1 MIQITQA
8 AAKEI
13 QRLLIKEQKT
23 PEHALRLQVVG
34 GGCSGLSYNLS
45 FDTPKPGD
53 KVFESEGAKVIV
65 DMKSLLYVMG
75 TKLDFMNGLME
86 RGFKFINPSA
96 KKTCSCGTSFS
107 A

>member
-1 MIQITQA
+1 MIQITSA

-13 QRLLIKEQKT
+13 LRIRQKENK
-23 PEHALRLQVVG
+23 PEAALRLKVVG

-45 FDTPKPGD
+45 LDAPQTGD
-53 KVFESEGAKVIV
+53 KVFESEGAKLLV

-75 TKLDFMNGLME
+75 TTLDFKNTLME
-86 RGFKFINPSA
+86 RGFKFINPTA

>member
-1 MIQITQA
+1 MIQITST

-13 QRLLIKEQKT
+13 LRIRQKENK
-23 PEHALRLQVVG
+23 PDAALRLQVVG

-45 FDTPKPGD
+45 LDAPKSGD

-75 TKLDFMNGLME
+75 TTLDFKNTLME
-86 RGFKFINPSA
+86 RGFKFINPAA

>member
-1 MIQITQA
+1 MISITSVA
-8 AAKEI
+8 AREIIRLKQKEN
-13 QRLLIKEQKT
+13 K
-23 PEHALRLQVVG
+23 PEVALRLKVVG

-45 FDTPKPGD
+45 FDAEQKGD
-53 KVFESEGAKVIV
+53 RAFESEGAKVVV

-75 TKLDFMNGLME
+75 MTLDFKNTLME
-86 RGFKFINPSA
+86 RGFQFVNPTA

>member
-1 MIQITQA
+1 MIKITEA

-13 QRLLIKEQKT
+13 SRIRAKENK
-23 PEHALRLQVVG
+23 PDAALRLKVVG

-45 FDTPKPGD
+45 LDAAQAGD
-53 KVFESEGAKVIV
+53 KIFESEGAKVVV

-75 TKLDFMNGLME
+75 TTLDFKNTLME
-86 RGFKFINPSA
+86 RGFKFINPAA

>member
-1 MIQITQA
+1 MIQITSV

-13 QRLLIKEQKT
+13 LRLRLKENK
-23 PEHALRLQVVG
+23 PEAALRLTVVG
-34 GGCSGLSYNLS
+34 GGCSGLLYNLS
-45 FDTPKPGD
+45 FDMEQKGD
-53 KVFESEGAKVIV
+53 KTYEFEGAKVVV

-75 TKLDFMNGLME
+75 TTLDFKNTLME

>member
-1 MIQITQA
+1 MIQITSA

-13 QRLLIKEQKT
+13 LRIRQKENK
-23 PEHALRLQVVG
+23 PEAALRLKVVG

-45 FDTPKPGD
+45 LDAAQTGD
-53 KVFESEGAKVIV
+53 KVFESEGAKLLV

-75 TKLDFMNGLME
+75 TTLDFKNTLME

-96 KKTCSCGTSFS
+96 KKSCSCGTSFS

>member
-1 MIQITQA
+1 MIQITPA

-13 QRLLIKEQKT
+13 VRLLQKENK
-23 PEHALRLQVVG
+23 PDHALRLQVVG

-45 FDTPKPGD
+45 VDTAKPGD
-53 KVFESEGAKVIV
+53 KAFEAEGAKVLV

-75 TKLDFMNGLME
+75 TKLDFQNTLMD